1 VSEPLF
7 HVKRGHPTAEELAAL
22 TAVLAAKL
30 RAATAAR
37 SRRHSAGPPPWGA
50 PAAAHRR
57 PLPAPGPGAWK
68 RAAWVGALGGA
79 GVGALGGAGVGGLGG
94 GEVGAVGAGGMVG
107 GVGNEV
113 DPAGGGL
120 WTATRPVSGGPLGSP
135 SGGPGTR
142 GWGSRA
148 PGVAG
153 AAGGVGTATGR
164 RTAVG
169 PGTAAGPG
177 VAGGADA

>member
-7 HVKRGHPTAEELAAL
+7 HVKRGHPTPEELAAL

-30 RAATAAR
+30 RAASAAR

-68 RAAWVGALGGA
+68 RAAWVGVVGGA
-79 GVGALGGAGVGGLGG
+79 GVGALGG
-94 GEVGAVGAGGMVG
+94 VGAVRAGGVVRG
-107 GVGNEV
+107 RGNEV
-113 DPAGGGL
+113 EPAGGGL
-120 WTATRPVSGGPLGSP
+120 WTAARPVSRGPLGSP
-135 SGGPGTR
+135 SGGAGTR
-142 GWGSRA
+142 GRGSRA

-153 AAGGVGTATGR
+153 TAGGVGI
-164 RTAVG
+164 AVG
-169 PGTAAGPG
+169 PGTA
-177 VAGGADA
+177 GGADA

>member
-1 VSEPLF
+1 MSEPLF
-7 HVKRGHPTAEELAAL
+7 HVKRGHPTPEELAAL

-68 RAAWVGALGGA
+68 RAAWVGAVGGA
-79 GVGALGGAGVGGLGG
+79 GVGALGGGF
-94 GEVGAVGAGGMVG
+94 GAVGAGGVVRG
-107 GVGNEV
+107 GGNEV
-113 DPAGGGL
+113 DPARGGL
-120 WTATRPVSGGPLGSP
+120 WTAARPVSHGPLGSP

-142 GWGSRA
+142 GRGSRA

-153 AAGGVGTATGR
+153 AAGGAGIAMGRGTGVGPEAAGGLGTAG
-164 RTAVG
+164 V
-169 PGTAAGPG
+169 PG

>member
-7 HVKRGHPTAEELAAL
+7 HVKRGHPTPEELAAL

-68 RAAWVGALGGA
+68 RAAWVGA
-79 GVGALGGAGVGGLGG
+79 VGG
-94 GEVGAVGAGGMVG
+94 
-107 GVGNEV
+107 
-113 DPAGGGL
+113 
-120 WTATRPVSGGPLGSP
+120 
-135 SGGPGTR
+135 
-142 GWGSRA
+142 
-148 PGVAG
+148 AG
-153 AAGGVGTATGR
+153 AAGGAGIAMGR
-164 RTAVG
+164 GTAVG
-169 PGTAAGPG
+169 PGGRRGPG
-177 VAGGADA
+177 DRRGPGGRGGC